1 MLNQLCNQQSNHF
14 EQRTT
19 RFPSTSLLPSH
30 TYTHT
35 HTHIHTTTTTP
46 LHVTP
51 ALTCLVLGGLGL
63 ERAHHLACM
72 AWVHAV
78 VARRCREQH
87 LRQHE
92 SIACRSWLQE
102 EWGYYVG

>member
-19 RFPSTSLLPSH
+19 HFPSTSLPPSH
-30 TYTHT
+30 T
-35 HTHIHTTTTTP
+35 TTIP
-46 LHVTP
+46 LHVTL
-51 ALTCLVLGGLGL
+51 ALTCLVLGGVGL

-78 VARRCREQH
+78 VARRRREQH